1 MLQYSNYIKEL
12 LIMTSQTLVL
22 PKDID
27 ESTLNFIHENGV
39 NYLKETVISLAVIKK
54 NALLLLSYLILVIT
68 FMISKIIP
76 YCIDYYQTL
85 EKSQFQTLEQSAL
98 YIIIPLALFILYYS
112 VIILNII
119 KFSIPVEGYTAY
131 FEPEPYMNKDY
142 YVQDDEFK
150 ALNCSMLHFLKY
162 RRCIKL
168 QKDIEE
174 NHKLLQHRYSA
185 FKKALNMT
193 LIAPLLV
200 KLFSCP

>member
-1 MLQYSNYIKEL
+1 
-12 LIMTSQTLVL
+12 MTSQTLVL

-27 ESTLNFIHENGV
+27 ENTLNFIHDNGV
-39 NYLKETVISLAVIKK
+39 NYLKETVNSLAVIKK

-85 EKSQFQTLEQSAL
+85 EHSKL
-98 YIIIPLALFILYYS
+98 YLIIPMALLTLYYG

-162 RRCIKL
+162 QRCIKL

-193 LIAPLLV
+193 LIIPALS
-200 KLFSCP
+200 KLFNCP